1 MWSYSSLST
10 SLCLLI
16 SALLLPV
23 FIPILFPS
31 FCLSS
36 SFYLPSHFLP
46 YPLPLCPPFS
56 PFSPFSPSS
65 LTPYP
70 SVPPSPPSPLLPLL
84 PYPLPLC
91 TPYPSV
97 PPSPPSPP
105 SPPPPLPPTPLY
117 PLPLCPPF
125 SPFSPFSPSSLTP
138 YPSVPPT
145 PLSPLLPLLPLLSW
159 YPVHQ
164 VVWHR
169 GGLQC
174 TGDGTAGAQPRGS
187 LQLLQSQVLPKNRTA
202 TGRPTGTYS
211 QTLL

>member
-1 MWSYSSLST
+1 MWSYSSLSA

-46 YPLPLCPPFS
+46 YPLP
-56 PFSPFSPSS
+56 
-65 LTPYP
+65 
-70 SVPPSPPSPLLPLL
+70 
-84 PYPLPLC
+84 
-91 TPYPSV
+91 PYPSV

-105 SPPPPLPPTPLY
+105 SPPPPLLPLLPLLPY
-117 PLPLCPPF
+117 PLPLCPP
-125 SPFSPFSPSSLTP
+125 SPP
-138 YPSVPPT
+138 
-145 PLSPLLPLLPLLSW
+145 SPLLPLLPLLSW